1 MISQLGRCR
10 AASCAAALA
19 IAAVREKFP
28 AEMAPTPRSRAAAS
42 IASKSAAVS
51 PDVPMTTAAPR
62 PTASSAFAL
71 ATSWDVK
78 STSTSTPSS
87 ASLTLAYT
95 GAPRHSPPADERLTA
110 DRSSMSSA
118 AATASAIADPVQPV
132 APATHTRRF
141 DMRANDGVPRM
152 CDDSRVLTA
161 REGFYDEM
169 LEADGTPRAHA
180 RTLVHA
186 LEALGPE
193 ALAQA
198 GRRRDAI
205 FMQQGITFD
214 AAGPDADGP
223 VRDRPF
229 PLDLVPR
236 IIPAAAWTSIKR
248 GLAQRIRALNAF
260 IDDVYH
266 GREIVH

>member
-1 MISQLGRCR
+1 MV
-10 AASCAAALA
+10 AN
-19 IAAVREKFP
+19 
-28 AEMAPTPRSRAAAS
+28 
-42 IASKSAAVS
+42 
-51 PDVPMTTAAPR
+51 DAAP
-62 PTASSAFAL
+62 
-71 ATSWDVK
+71 
-78 STSTSTPSS
+78 
-87 ASLTLAYT
+87 
-95 GAPRHSPPADERLTA
+95 
-110 DRSSMSSA
+110 SMCE
-118 AATASAIADPVQPV
+118 DCPVV
-132 APATHTRRF
+132 A
-141 DMRANDGVPRM
+141 V
-152 CDDSRVLTA
+152 

-180 RTLVHA
+180 QTLVEA
-186 LEALGPE
+186 LETLGPE

-229 PLDLVPR
+229 ALDLVPR
-236 IIPAAAWTSIKR
+236 IIPAGEWTSIKR

-266 GREIVH
+266 GREIVHDGLVPWELIVSRSGFARAAHGIRPPGGVYCHVSGCDLVRGGAGAELSASVRMQRTDGAPARA